1 VNKRRNKNSR
11 SRENFTYTEK
21 KVVKNL
27 NGHEIKSV
35 VTTNFS
41 KKDNDDNFKEVEV
54 KKHPH
59 KVVLNKVVFNKKAEV
74 KPTEKKN
81 ISSIIQKYF
90 NSEKKKNEKIR
101 VKRNRTIIPYKINS
115 FQNEICPIC
124 NKIIVNMS
132 QSIMHKEK
140 NKLAHFDCVFEEA
153 KKLFLIKPTERFAYM
168 GSGIF
173 AVIEDV
179 KAEGKQK
186 FVIKEKIQYI
196 EKEKK
201 TDK

>member
-1 VNKRRNKNSR
+1 VSKRRNKNSR
-11 SRENFTYTEK
+11 GRENFSYNEK
-21 KVVKNL
+21 KVIKNL

-41 KKDNDDNFKEVEV
+41 KKSGDDGVKEVEV

-59 KVVLNKVVFNKKAEV
+59 KVVLNKAIFNKKAET
-74 KPTEKKN
+74 KPTDKKN

-90 NSEKKKNEKIR
+90 DSEKKKNEKIR

-115 FQNEICPIC
+115 FQKEICPIC

-140 NKLAHFDCVFEEA
+140 NKPAHFDCVFEEA
-153 KKLFLIKPTERFAYM
+153 KKLFFLKQTERFAYM

-179 KAEGKQK
+179 KTEGKQK
-186 FVIKEKIQYI
+186 FVIKDKIQYI
-196 EKEKK
+196 DKEKK
-201 TDK
+201 IDR

>member
-1 VNKRRNKNSR
+1 VNRRRNKNSK
-11 SRENFTYTEK
+11 SRENFSYNEK
-21 KVVKNL
+21 KVIKNL

-41 KKDNDDNFKEVEV
+41 KKDSEDDVKDVEV
-54 KKHPH
+54 KRHPH
-59 KVVLNKVVFNKKAEV
+59 KVVFNKKAEI

-90 NSEKKKNEKIR
+90 SSEKKKNEKIR

-140 NKLAHFDCVFEEA
+140 KKPAHFDCVFEEA
-153 KKLFLIKPTERFAYM
+153 KKLFLLKPSERFAYM
-168 GSGIF
+168 GNGIF

-179 KAEGKQK
+179 KSEGKQK

-196 EKEKK
+196 EKNI
-201 TDK
+201 DK

>member
-1 VNKRRNKNSR
+1 VSKRRNKNSR
-11 SRENFTYTEK
+11 GRENFSYNGK
-21 KVVKNL
+21 KVIKNL

-41 KKDNDDNFKEVEV
+41 KKNSDDGVKEVEV

-59 KVVLNKVVFNKKAEV
+59 KVVLNKTVFNKKAET
-74 KPTEKKN
+74 KPTDKKN

-90 NSEKKKNEKIR
+90 DSEKKKNEKIR

-115 FQNEICPIC
+115 FQKEICPIC

-140 NKLAHFDCVFEEA
+140 NKPAHFDCVFEEA
-153 KKLFLIKPTERFAYM
+153 KKLFFLKQTERFAYM

-179 KAEGKQK
+179 KTEGKQK
-186 FVIKEKIQYI
+186 FVIKDKIQYI

-201 TDK
+201 IDR